1 MDTWKENV
9 EFYIQLKVICIPR
22 LCIEQIKYK

>member
-9 EFYIQLKVICIPR
+9 EFYVQLNFLCIPR
-22 LCIEQIKYK
+22 RFIEQIKYK